1 MFPNLPH
8 LTKGAS
14 GVGVTRNN
22 RPGRYSTRNNR
33 NPPPDLATPSFAPS
47 SGNNNVFG
55 GPIPS
60 YPAPQGP
67 LNPANGLFAMTPP
80 PSQEPGLFEMAHQAN
95 QSVPRPHAFGMYQ
108 SNNHNPNNHHNNH
121 NNNNN
126 NNNQPP
132 NNNDNPYNRGGGL
145 FDGLGGGGDGLGGGG
160 RGLFDDNN
168 NQAPRGLEI
177 RRQNAQRGEPARHGG
192 FGSTGQTPP
201 PPDLGPSYPNLR
213 GLSEFPTAAI
223 INPASAHLTLPYWG
237 MFNHMSTPTAT
248 QQEGAYNEIQRLL
261 SEPVNPWGSVHSL
274 AVRIYNARIQELQAF
289 LQQMYTGQLSSQ
301 IMMMLIENMHDYL
314 EHASSTPS
322 IANLFRQILMVLD
335 TLSTQGGLRYN
346 VERRDLVVV

>member
-1 MFPNLPH
+1 
-8 LTKGAS
+8 
-14 GVGVTRNN
+14 
-22 RPGRYSTRNNR
+22 
-33 NPPPDLATPSFAPS
+33 
-47 SGNNNVFG
+47 
-55 GPIPS
+55 
-60 YPAPQGP
+60 
-67 LNPANGLFAMTPP
+67 MTPP

-108 SNNHNPNNHHNNH
+108 SNNHNPNPNNNH
-121 NNNNN
+121 NN

-145 FDGLGGGGDGLGGGG
+145 FDGLGGGSSDE
-160 RGLFDDNN
+160 FVDSDDE
-168 NQAPRGLEI
+168 APPGLEM
-177 RRQNAQRGEPARHGG
+177 RRQNAQRGEPARYGA
-192 FGSTGQTPP
+192 FGSTRQTPP

-223 INPASAHLTLPYWG
+223 INPASVHLTLPYWG

-261 SEPVNPWGSVHSL
+261 SEPVNPWGSVPSL
-274 AVRIYNARIQELQAF
+274 AVRIYNARMQELQAF

-301 IMMMLIENMHDYL
+301 IMMMLMENMHDYL

-322 IANLFRQILMVLD
+322 IVNLFRQILMVLD

-346 VERRDLVVV
+346 AERRDLVVV